1 MADIHELDRRAV
13 EVSRSLVHTVTAE
26 HLGLPTPCAEWDL
39 GVLLAH
45 MTVQHH
51 GFAAAARGEGAD
63 PRVWEARPA
72 EAGPVADYVAAA
84 ERVLAAFADDG
95 VLTRRFDLPEFG
107 PGASFRAER
116 AIGFHLI
123 DYVVHGWDVARA
135 IRAPY
140 APASDLVAAV
150 VPIARAVPD
159 DENRLAPGAAF
170 RPGLASAAGAP
181 PFDQVLALLGRSPTW
196 QPEAVEGHAVT

>member
-1 MADIHELDRRAV
+1 MDVRELDRRAV
-13 EVSRSLVHTVTAE
+13 RGGIEVVERVTE
-26 HLGLPTPCAEWDL
+26 EDLGRATPCAGWTVAD
-39 GVLLAH
+39 LLAH
-45 MTVQHH
+45 MTAQHH

-63 PRVWEARPA
+63 PRVWEPRPA

-95 VLTRRFDLPEFG
+95 VLARRFDLPEFG

-135 IRAPY
+135 IGAPY
-140 APASDLVAAV
+140 APAPDLVAAV
-150 VPIARAVPD
+150 VPIAQAVPD

-170 RPGLASAAGAP
+170 RPGLASPADAP
-181 PFDQVLALLGRSPTW
+181 PFDQVLALLGRSPAW
-196 QPEAVEGHAVT
+196 RPAAAEGHAVT